1 MFLECSLRC
10 WTLLTLGMRFHTTA
24 LFGLLLP
31 SPRGRP
37 LATNP
42 NNLLQ
47 RAKAPDALAMHHERA
62 LGWLSIPQ
70 SDPGT

>member
-1 MFLECSLRC
+1 MFTERSDC
-10 WTLLTLGMRFHTTA
+10 LTRVKVGCVKEARGFHTTA

-31 SPRGRP
+31 LPRGRP

-47 RAKAPDALAMHHERA
+47 RAKAP
-62 LGWLSIPQ
+62 
-70 SDPGT
+70 